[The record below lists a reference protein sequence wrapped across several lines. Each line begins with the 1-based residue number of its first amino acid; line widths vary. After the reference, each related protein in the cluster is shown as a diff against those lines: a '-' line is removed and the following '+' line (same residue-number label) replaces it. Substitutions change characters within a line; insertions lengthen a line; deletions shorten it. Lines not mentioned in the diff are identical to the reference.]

1 MFRFARFI
9 FIILISGSFAL
20 SAAPDLR
27 IIQSDAKG
35 IIVEWTLRSF
45 TQESFSDEAGQTF
58 QHFSFLNARHPFKAG
73 QPDIPQ
79 RIFTIGLPDGGSA
92 GIQILSQST
101 KILRNIYFAPVPSLN
116 KQLDGVP
123 VPQLIEDPTIYQN
136 NAFFPMQ
143 SAELLPVTRFR
154 DIHTQ
159 KIILSPFRYNP
170 QQHTL
175 TYATKMRIQITYHNP
190 QNKHGVFEQ
199 RGKLDALYKNML
211 LNFDVAKN
219 WQIPRPAALSKTG
232 GLPTGTWYRITVNED
247 GLYKIGIS
255 TLISAGIDVNN
266 LNIHDIRMFN
276 NGGHMLS
283 YQTNATQ
290 YNPAFTEEIPVTIID
305 HNSNGLLDN
314 NDYILFYGKHVNGWF
329 YDAGSKEFKFQEH
342 LYATENVY
350 WLVFSPGNGLRMDES
365 ALTAQNGAITET
377 YYMERFHFEE
387 ELYNLLA
394 SGPDWYGHRFFGLS
408 DHFSQNFELHPDLTA
423 QVQPQ
428 FRIQLKGG
436 SGVKYYDRSAYKY
449 YFDIS
454 LNGNPLFTNKSF
466 TTSAM
471 PLYQTMLPSPAFLKD
486 GKNTLSFQ
494 FRGNLDG
501 CSAHLDW
508 FEVWYPHNFEA
519 KNNALQ
525 FYTRNYTVPV
535 RYTIRNMTAANDV
548 YVFDVSDPLQ
558 VRILAKNLS
567 VSGNTLSFDLPAS
580 EAPQE
585 ILVTSLSSASVKPVS
600 KLTSVEHSA
609 DLTATGNQADYI
621 IITDQSFVPYAEAL
635 AQLRTSL
642 SSKVVTTEQVYLDF
656 NSGVPDPTALRN
668 FIRYAYSHWQTPAP
682 SYVLL
687 FGDAHYDYRNIAIV
701 DTQRVPTFEIFATSE
716 IDSRLTDNYFVDLD
730 YISDSKFRFVS
741 PDLAIGRIPAQTRQQ
756 AADYLDKLIQYEQH
770 PSHDGWQTVLTFVAD
785 DNTRPGVSSEYF
797 HQKQSEDIAE
807 LSQLRKFNKKKVYLS
822 AYPSA
827 PGGFGRIKPEANND
841 LIAYLNQGTLMVN
854 YVGHGSPTQ
863 WAHESVFSMNRD
875 LDRIQNEGKLT
886 FLIAATC
893 DFGKFDDPHEPSF
906 TEELIWQKNRGTIG
920 ALASTRLAFS
930 SENYKFNRDFN
941 KALFPSG
948 APSITVGA
956 AKLLSTEA
964 DENDQKF
971 VLFADPTMHL
981 ADPRDNVRIVSVTPD
996 TLKALSEVTVQARVE
1011 KDMTFDASFNGD
1023 AMLLVNDA
1031 RYDSVITAANFAPVT
1046 LPGPSIF
1053 RGRISV
1059 KNGQLTGKFIVPKTI
1074 RYVNKKTGK
1083 LTLYAWNEQ
1092 TGQSAI
1098 GYDDQL
1104 LFNGSI
1110 ADIADDEGPDMDIY
1124 FKDQENF
1131 SSGDLIPQN
1140 PVLIA
1145 TLQDDRGINI
1155 TGATGHTISLQVDQE
1170 VPKNISG
1177 FFTYEKDSYTK
1188 GSIQYPLD
1196 KLPKG
1201 THHLTLTAFDNLN
1214 NAAELS
1220 VDFKISEDSDLI
1232 LNEVVNYPNPFS
1244 SETKFTFQ
1252 TNREGAALHIKIY
1265 TISGR
1270 LIREL
1275 EGVSVAGYNDE
1286 LTWDG
1291 RDEDGDLVANGIY
1304 LYKIIL
1310 TEGGKTKEVIEKMV
1324 RTQ

>member
-9 FIILISGSFAL
+9 FIVLIFSSFAV
-20 SAAPDLR
+20 SASPDLH

-35 IIVEWTLRSF
+35 MIVEWTLRSF
-45 TQESFSDEAGQTF
+45 TQESLTSEAGLTF
-58 QHFSFLNARHPFKAG
+58 QYFSFLNARHPFKAG

-79 RIFTIGLPDGGSA
+79 RLFTIGIPEGGGAS
-92 GIQILSQST
+92 IRILSLKSKTLQ
-101 KILRNIYFAPVPSLN
+101 NIHLAPVPSLN
-116 KQLDGVP
+116 KQVNGVP
-123 VPQLIEDPTIYQN
+123 VSQIIEDPAIYQN
-136 NAFFPMQ
+136 NAFFPQ
-143 SAELLPVTRFR
+143 KRVELLPVTRFR
-154 DIHTQ
+154 DIHIQ
-159 KIILSPFRYNP
+159 KVVLNPFRYNP
-170 QQHTL
+170 KERTL
-175 TYATKMRIQITYHNP
+175 TYATSMRIQITYQNP
-190 QNKHGVFEQ
+190 LNKQGTFEE
-199 RGKLDALYKNML
+199 RGKLDALYKDML

-219 WQIPRPAALSKTG
+219 WQIPRRTALRKTS
-232 GLPTGTWYRITVNED
+232 GLPTGTWYRINVNED

-255 TLISAGIDVNN
+255 TLVSAGIDVNN

-283 YQTNATQ
+283 YQTNAAQ
-290 YNPAFTEEIPVTIID
+290 YNPAFTEEIPITTID
-305 HNSNGLLDN
+305 HNANGLLDG
-314 NDYILFYGKHVNGWF
+314 NDYILFYGKNVNGWF

-350 WLVFSPGNGLRMDES
+350 WLTLSPGNGLRMEES
-365 ALTAQNGAITET
+365 DLQTQNNAVTET

-387 ELYNLLA
+387 EQYNLLA

-408 DHFSQNFELHPDLTA
+408 DHFSQDFELHPDLTA

-436 SGVKYYDRSAYKY
+436 SGVKYYDNSAYKY

-466 TTSAM
+466 TTSAI
-471 PLYQTMLPSPAFLKD
+471 PLYQTMLPSPLYLQD
-486 GKNTLSFQ
+486 GKNTVSFQ

-508 FEVWYPHNFEA
+508 FEIWYPHNFEA
-519 KNNALQ
+519 TNNALQ
-525 FYTRNYTVPV
+525 FYTRNYQVPV

-548 YVFDVSDPLQ
+548 YVFDVSDPLH
-558 VRILAKNLS
+558 VSILAKNLS
-567 VSGNTLSFDLPAS
+567 VAGDALSFDLPAS
-580 EAPQE
+580 EAPQT
-585 ILVTSLSSASVKPVS
+585 ILVTSLSSTAIKSVA
-600 KLTSVEHSA
+600 KLTSVEHGT
-609 DLTATGNQADYI
+609 DLTATSNQADYL

-642 SSKVVTTEQVYLDF
+642 TSKVVTTEQVYMDF

-668 FIRYAYSHWQTPAP
+668 FIRYAYNHWQTPAP

-687 FGDAHYDYRNIAIV
+687 FGDAHYDYRNIAIA

-741 PDLAIGRIPAQTRQQ
+741 PDLAIGRIPVQTRQQ
-756 AADYLDKLIQYEQH
+756 AADYLDKLIQYEQS
-770 PSHDGWQTVLTFVAD
+770 PSRDGWQTVLTFVAD

-797 HQKQSEDIAE
+797 HQKQTEDIAE
-807 LSQLRKFNKKKVYLS
+807 LTQLRKFNKNKVYLS

-875 LDRIQNEGKLT
+875 LERIQNEGKLT

-941 KALFPSG
+941 KALFPAG
-948 APSITVGA
+948 APSLTLGA
-956 AKLLSTEA
+956 AKLLSTES

-981 ADPRDNVRIVSVTPD
+981 ADPRDNVHIVSVTPD
-996 TLKALSEVTVQARVE
+996 TLKALSEVTVRAQVE
-1011 KDMTFDASFNGD
+1011 KDATFDPNFNGD

-1031 RYDSVITAANFAPVT
+1031 RYDSVITAKNFAPVT

-1059 KNGQLTGKFIVPKTI
+1059 KNGLLTGKFIVPKTI

-1104 LFNGSI
+1104 LFNGST
-1110 ADIADDEGPDMDIY
+1110 ADIADDAGPDMDIY

-1155 TGATGHTISLQVDQE
+1155 TGAAGHTISLQVDQE
-1170 VPKNISG
+1170 APKNISG

-1188 GSIQYPLD
+1188 GIIQYPLD
-1196 KLPKG
+1196 KLPTG
-1201 THHLTLTAFDNLN
+1201 AHHLTLTAFDNLN

-1232 LNEVVNYPNPFS
+1232 LDEVVNYPNPFS

-1275 EGVSVAGYNDE
+1275 EGVSMAGYNDE
-1286 LTWDG
+1286 LIWDG

-1310 TEGGKTKEVIEKMV
+1310 TESGKSKEVIEKMV